1 MSRQEERR
9 AMTLDEAMA
18 ENARLEGELRTM
30 TMENVRLRNELDAA
44 RSGASCDAD
53 DIVDAAPFDALR
65 SSEVK
70 LDFPGVV
77 SIRLKGRVAER
88 FAGLRGVP
96 CVDPSG
102 GC

>member
-1 MSRQEERR
+1 MSRKEERR
-9 AMTLDEAMA
+9 AMTLNEAMA
-18 ENARLEGELRTM
+18 ENARLEGELRTV
-30 TMENVRLRNELDAA
+30 TMENVRLRNELEAA
-44 RSGASCDAD
+44 RSGVSCDVD
-53 DIVDAAPFDALR
+53 DGPVPFDALR

-88 FAGLRGVP
+88 FAEARGVQ
-96 CVDPSG
+96 CVDPNG